1 MDLTP
6 SKRYFL
12 ISLPLLLLL
21 STAFVFTTL
30 ARWLGK
36 EWGYLL
42 GFAFY
47 DLLWCITVPLVLLG
61 KGGFFSLFGEERALF
76 RKENWLPILL
86 VTLPV
91 VVSLFSTFIPNV
103 ARTTLLVIMIG
114 IPAATINGT
123 CEEIL
128 WRGLYVK
135 AFPNKVMLGLIY
147 PAIGFALWHFSPQ
160 LLLPAEGNILVFVIF
175 TLILGLSYGWT
186 AYKTGSIRW
195 TALSHSLIGILAVGM
210 PISNVIVALISP

>member
-1 MDLTP
+1 MDVTP

-21 STAFVFTTL
+21 STAFVFASL

-36 EWGYLL
+36 EWGYVL
-42 GFAFY
+42 GFVFY
-47 DLLWCITVPLVLLG
+47 DLLWCITVPLALLG
-61 KGGFFSLFGEERALF
+61 KDGFLSLFREERPLF

-86 VTLPV
+86 VTVPI
-91 VVSLFSTFIPNV
+91 VVSLFSNFIPNV
-103 ARTTLLVIMIG
+103 ASTPLLVIMIG
-114 IPAATINGT
+114 IPAAMINGT

-160 LLLPAEGNILVFVIF
+160 LLFPAEGNIFVFVIF

-195 TALSHSLIGILAVGM
+195 TALSHSLIGILAFGV